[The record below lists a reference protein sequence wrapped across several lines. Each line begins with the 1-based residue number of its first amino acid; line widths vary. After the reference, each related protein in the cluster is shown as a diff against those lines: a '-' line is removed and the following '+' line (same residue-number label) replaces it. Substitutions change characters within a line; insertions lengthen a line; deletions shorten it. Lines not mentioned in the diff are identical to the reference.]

1 MREIGLLIYL
11 AVLGLFDWRERK
23 VPLILLIGGLM
34 AAFLY
39 QAYLLYHS
47 LAEWQWFLVSALLG
61 VLPGFFM
68 LIMARLTDKVGY
80 GDGLVLLNIGL
91 LTSYKS
97 CILLLCFSTLTM
109 SIFSIGLLL
118 LKKVKKDTKLPY
130 LPFLTAVYAFGMLV
144 TRNGGV

>member
-11 AVLGLFDWRERK
+11 AVLGLFDWRKRK
-23 VPLILLIGGLM
+23 VPLILLIGGLT

-39 QAYLLYHS
+39 QVYLLYHNR
-47 LAEWQWFLVSALLG
+47 AEWQWFLVSALLG
-61 VLPGFFM
+61 VLPGLFM
-68 LIMARLTDKVGY
+68 LMMARLTEKIGY
-80 GDGLVLLNIGL
+80 GDGLVLLNMGL

-130 LPFLTAVYAFGMLV
+130 LPFLTAVYAFGMLA